1 MEPLILSATT
11 RYYNANRGKNTWE
24 GSDLLTAYNA
34 MLAQNPTPD
43 ECREIILTGNLP
55 ARIPENSLP
64 DFPQ

>member
-1 MEPLILSATT
+1 MEPLILSAIT

-24 GSDLLTAYNA
+24 GNDLLTAYNA
-34 MLAQNPTPD
+34 MLAQSPTPD
-43 ECREIILTGNLP
+43 ECREIILSGNLP